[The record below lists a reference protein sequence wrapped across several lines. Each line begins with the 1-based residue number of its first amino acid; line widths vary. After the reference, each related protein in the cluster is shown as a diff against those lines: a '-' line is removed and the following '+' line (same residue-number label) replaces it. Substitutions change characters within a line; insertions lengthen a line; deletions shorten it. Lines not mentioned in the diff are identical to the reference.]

1 MFYDKTVNNFLNSEK
16 KIIYAKKRANN
27 DGFASGFQKSYG
39 MVWYFSNYVL
49 LAKNYLAI
57 YQLKFYL
64 QGLVSSI
71 QMVKFLELNAQP
83 TTTR

>member
-1 MFYDKTVNNFLNSEK
+1 MQ
-16 KIIYAKKRANN
+16 KRERTMM
-27 DGFASGFQKSYG
+27 DLPTGFQKAYD

-64 QGLVSSI
+64 QGLVSSRFVCASRFVSI
-71 QMVKFLELNAQP
+71 SISRN
-83 TTTR
+83 

>member
-1 MFYDKTVNNFLNSEK
+1 MQ
-16 KIIYAKKRANN
+16 KRERTMMGLPAR
-27 DGFASGFQKSYG
+27 FQKAYD

-57 YQLKFYL
+57 FQLKFYL

>member
-1 MFYDKTVNNFLNSEK
+1 MQKRERTMMDLPAGFEKAYD
-16 KIIYAKKRANN
+16 
-27 DGFASGFQKSYG
+27 
-39 MVWYFSNYVL
+39 MVWYFSNYAL

-71 QMVKFLELNAQP
+71 QMVKFLELNA
-83 TTTR
+83 

>member
-1 MFYDKTVNNFLNSEK
+1 MDLPARFQRAYDME
-16 KIIYAKKRANN
+16 
-27 DGFASGFQKSYG
+27 
-39 MVWYFSNYVL
+39 WYFYNYVL
-49 LAKNYLAI
+49 LEKNYLAI

-64 QGLVSSI
+64 QGLVSSL

>member
-1 MFYDKTVNNFLNSEK
+1 MDLP
-16 KIIYAKKRANN
+16 A
-27 DGFASGFQKSYG
+27 GFQNAYDT
-39 MVWYFSNYVL
+39 VWYFSNYVL

-64 QGLVSSI
+64 QSLVSSI

-83 TTTR
+83 TMTR

>member
-1 MFYDKTVNNFLNSEK
+1 MGLPAE
-16 KIIYAKKRANN
+16 
-27 DGFASGFQKSYG
+27 FQKAYD

-64 QGLVSSI
+64 
-71 QMVKFLELNAQP
+71 
-83 TTTR
+83 

>member
-1 MFYDKTVNNFLNSEK
+1 MQ
-16 KIIYAKKRANN
+16 KRERTMMDLPA
-27 DGFASGFQKSYG
+27 GFQKAYD
-39 MVWYFSNYVL
+39 MVWYFFNYVL
-49 LAKNYLAI
+49 LAKNYLVI

>member
-1 MFYDKTVNNFLNSEK
+1 MDLP
-16 KIIYAKKRANN
+16 AR
-27 DGFASGFQKSYG
+27 FQKAYD
-39 MVWYFSNYVL
+39 MVWYFSNYML

-64 QGLVSSI
+64 QGLVRSI

>member
-1 MFYDKTVNNFLNSEK
+1 MQK
-16 KIIYAKKRANN
+16 KERTIMDLPAR
-27 DGFASGFQKSYG
+27 FQKAYD
-39 MVWYFSNYVL
+39 MVWHFSNYVL
-49 LAKNYLAI
+49 LAKNNLAI
-57 YQLKFYL
+57 FQLKFYL

>member
-1 MFYDKTVNNFLNSEK
+1 MDLP
-16 KIIYAKKRANN
+16 
-27 DGFASGFQKSYG
+27 GGFQKAYD
-39 MVWYFSNYVL
+39 MVWNFSNYVL
-49 LAKNYLAI
+49 LAKNYITI

-64 QGLVSSI
+64 QGLVNSI

>member
-1 MFYDKTVNNFLNSEK
+1 MDLP
-16 KIIYAKKRANN
+16 AR
-27 DGFASGFQKSYG
+27 FQKAYD

-64 QGLVSSI
+64 QDLVSSI

>member
-1 MFYDKTVNNFLNSEK
+1 MQ
-16 KIIYAKKRANN
+16 KREQTMM
-27 DGFASGFQKSYG
+27 DLLVGFQKTSD

-57 YQLKFYL
+57 YQLKFNL

>member
-1 MFYDKTVNNFLNSEK
+1 MQK
-16 KIIYAKKRANN
+16 KERTMMDLPA
-27 DGFASGFQKSYG
+27 GFQKAYD
-39 MVWYFSNYVL
+39 MACYFSNYVR

-71 QMVKFLELNAQP
+71 QMVKFLELNA
-83 TTTR
+83 

>member
-1 MFYDKTVNNFLNSEK
+1 MQK
-16 KIIYAKKRANN
+16 KKRTMM
-27 DGFASGFQKSYG
+27 DLPTGFQNAYD

-71 QMVKFLELNAQP
+71 QMVKFLELNPQP

>member
-1 MFYDKTVNNFLNSEK
+1 MQ
-16 KIIYAKKRANN
+16 KRERTMMDLPA
-27 DGFASGFQKSYG
+27 GFQKGYD
-39 MVWYFSNYVL
+39 MVWHFSNYVL

-64 QGLVSSI
+64 QGLVSCI

-83 TTTR
+83 TTTRFIPRALPKGMSQAFIG

>member
-1 MFYDKTVNNFLNSEK
+1 MLDFLNPENMK
-16 KIIYAKKRANN
+16 GTTCFMRKQWTIIDLPA
-27 DGFASGFQKSYG
+27 GFQKAYD

-49 LAKNYLAI
+49 LAKNYLAM

-71 QMVKFLELNAQP
+71 QMVKFLELNA
-83 TTTR
+83 

>member
-1 MFYDKTVNNFLNSEK
+1 MNNFLNSEQ

-27 DGFASGFQKSYG
+27 DGFACWIQKVYD

-57 YQLKFYL
+57 YQLKIYL

-83 TTTR
+83 TTTSRVI

>member
-1 MFYDKTVNNFLNSEK
+1 
-16 KIIYAKKRANN
+16 
-27 DGFASGFQKSYG
+27 

-49 LAKNYLAI
+49 LAKNYLTI

-83 TTTR
+83 TMTR

>member
-1 MFYDKTVNNFLNSEK
+1 MQ
-16 KIIYAKKRANN
+16 KRERTMMDMPAR
-27 DGFASGFQKSYG
+27 FQKAYD

-57 YQLKFYL
+57 YQLEFYL

-83 TTTR
+83 ATTR

>member
-1 MFYDKTVNNFLNSEK
+1 MQK
-16 KIIYAKKRANN
+16 KEQTMMDLPA
-27 DGFASGFQKSYG
+27 GFQKAYD

-49 LAKNYLAI
+49 LVKNYLTI
-57 YQLKFYL
+57 YQLKIYL

>member
-1 MFYDKTVNNFLNSEK
+1 MQ
-16 KIIYAKKRANN
+16 KRERTMMDLPA
-27 DGFASGFQKSYG
+27 GFQKAYD

-49 LAKNYLAI
+49 LAKNYITI

-64 QGLVSSI
+64 QGLVNSI

>member
-1 MFYDKTVNNFLNSEK
+1 MQK
-16 KIIYAKKRANN
+16 KERTMMDLPA
-27 DGFASGFQKSYG
+27 GFQKPYDII
-39 MVWYFSNYVL
+39 WYFSNYVL

-71 QMVKFLELNAQP
+71 QMVKFVELNAQP
-83 TTTR
+83 TTTRFIPRALPKGMSQAFIGW

>member
-1 MFYDKTVNNFLNSEK
+1 MQ
-16 KIIYAKKRANN
+16 KRERTMMDLPAE
-27 DGFASGFQKSYG
+27 FQKAYD

-49 LAKNYLAI
+49 LANNYLAI

>member
-1 MFYDKTVNNFLNSEK
+1 MDLP
-16 KIIYAKKRANN
+16 AR
-27 DGFASGFQKSYG
+27 FQKAYD

-64 QGLVSSI
+64 QDLVSSI
-71 QMVKFLELNAQP
+71 QMVKFLEFNA
-83 TTTR
+83 

>member
-1 MFYDKTVNNFLNSEK
+1 MDLP
-16 KIIYAKKRANN
+16 A
-27 DGFASGFQKSYG
+27 GFQKAFDTVG
-39 MVWYFSNYVL
+39 YFSNYVL

-71 QMVKFLELNAQP
+71 QMVKFLELNVQP
-83 TTTR
+83 TTTRFIPRALPKGMSHAFIGWLICFP

>member
-1 MFYDKTVNNFLNSEK
+1 MQKRERTMMDLPARFHKAYD
-16 KIIYAKKRANN
+16 
-27 DGFASGFQKSYG
+27 

-49 LAKNYLAI
+49 LAKNYLVI

-71 QMVKFLELNAQP
+71 QMVKFLELNPQP

>member
-1 MFYDKTVNNFLNSEK
+1 MDLP
-16 KIIYAKKRANN
+16 A
-27 DGFASGFQKSYG
+27 GFQKAYD

-71 QMVKFLELNAQP
+71 QMVKFLELNA
-83 TTTR
+83 

>member
-1 MFYDKTVNNFLNSEK
+1 MMDLP
-16 KIIYAKKRANN
+16 A
-27 DGFASGFQKSYG
+27 GFQKAYD

-71 QMVKFLELNAQP
+71 QMVKFLELNA
-83 TTTR
+83 